1 MEIFPLTTT
10 RQPRAQVQLNSM
22 DAFTATFAFGD
33 FPLEP
38 TAAAAAAASASALW
52 CLIFHTSFNKEQSQ
66 SSSLLAAS

>member
-38 TAAAAAAASASALW
+38 TAAAAAASASALW